1 MATVGVNPK
10 SLAHQAMTSN
20 PNHEPTGGLPP
31 VPVTAW
37 HAPFAGCTPAEAV
50 TCAVSRAAS
59 AYTRVGQLV
68 IDLHPTPA
76 RVAAIIQDRRR
87 LIAVVADLPHARQ
100 LFADTGLPR
109 EHRSPMLRVWVSEAP
124 AVRMATS
131 GCRAGLI
138 LATSHDPARH
148 PAGPAAWAAS
158 ARRALRPGGHLA
170 IVCTATAPARPVDL
184 IAAAGRVGLTYAQ
197 RVLQFASMLPHP
209 TPPSDCTGLVQPDS
223 AAAELYLFT
232 AEPGLAR

>member
-1 MATVGVNPK
+1 MATVGVNPMG
-10 SLAHQAMTSN
+10 LAHHAMTSN

-37 HAPFAGCTPAEAV
+37 TARFAGCTPAEAV
-50 TCAVSRAAS
+50 IRAVSRAAS
-59 AYTRVGQLV
+59 TYTRVGQLV

-76 RVAAIIQDRRR
+76 RVAALIQDRRR
-87 LIAVVADLPHARQ
+87 LIAVVADLPDARRQ
-100 LFADTGLPR
+100 LADTGLPR
-109 EHRSPMLRVWVSEAP
+109 EHRNPTLRVWVSEAP

-131 GCRAGLI
+131 ECRAGLI

-170 IVCTATAPARPVDL
+170 IVCTATAPARPADL
-184 IAAAGRVGLTYAQ
+184 ISVASRVGLTYTQ
-197 RVLQFASMLPHP
+197 RVLQFASMPPHP
-209 TPPSDCTGLVQPDS
+209 TPPANHNRHVQPNT

-232 AEPGLAR
+232 AETGAAR